1 MFSFKSFWFLPTVYV
16 VACHSQCF
24 STAYTDYNITMADI
38 TIPAFTTSTDFTV
51 GIITDNI
58 VEGDE
63 VFRAVIVGA
72 AADEEPLPVS
82 QPQSEVT
89 IVDDDGE

>member
-1 MFSFKSFWFLPTVYV
+1 MQYYS
-16 VACHSQCF
+16 HSQCF
-24 STAYTDYNITMADI
+24 STAYTDYNVTMVEI
-38 TIPAFTTSTDFTV
+38 TIPAFATSAGFTV
-51 GIITDNI
+51 GIITDVV

-72 AADEEPLPVS
+72 SADEEPLPVS

-89 IVDDDGE
+89 IVDDDSE

>member
-1 MFSFKSFWFLPTVYV
+1 
-16 VACHSQCF
+16 
-24 STAYTDYNITMADI
+24 MAEI
-38 TIPAFTTSTDFTV
+38 TIPAFATSAGLNV
-51 GIITDNI
+51 GIITDVI

-89 IVDDDGE
+89 IVDDDGEC

>member
-1 MFSFKSFWFLPTVYV
+1 MYV

-58 VEGDE
+58 VDGDE

-72 AADEEPLPVS
+72 TADEDSLPVS

>member
-1 MFSFKSFWFLPTVYV
+1 MHIV
-16 VACHSQCF
+16 VCHLQCF

>member
-1 MFSFKSFWFLPTVYV
+1 MVE
-16 VACHSQCF
+16 
-24 STAYTDYNITMADI
+24 I
-38 TIPAFTTSTDFTV
+38 TIPAFATSAGFTV
-51 GIITDNI
+51 GIITDVV

-72 AADEEPLPVS
+72 SADEEPLPVS

-89 IVDDDGE
+89 IVDDDSEWWVILIATFLFVWNFS